1 MTTETNYILGDS
13 RLELQRLIKQA
24 SFYGDLSEQAFRMA
38 GITTGM
44 HLLDVGCGSGDV
56 SFLLATLVGPT
67 GKVIGIDKSAA
78 AIELARQRSQQA
90 GITNVSF
97 EVGDI
102 TDFYLS
108 ELVDGVVGRLILIH
122 LADPVAT
129 LKRLNTL
136 VKPGGIIL
144 FEEVNITQALSVPES
159 PLFSTTLNKLSDTF
173 RRAGLEPDTGSQL
186 YSLFQRAGLS
196 QPQMI
201 AGSRVE
207 GGPNSEVYSYFVE
220 TVRNM
225 LPLMIKVGVATSQE
239 IEIESFTERLRDEI
253 IGLGGIIIT
262 PPLISAWVHTAWIR

>member
-102 TDFYLS
+102 T
-108 ELVDGVVGRLILIH
+108 
-122 LADPVAT
+122 
-129 LKRLNTL
+129 
-136 VKPGGIIL
+136 
-144 FEEVNITQALSVPES
+144 
-159 PLFSTTLNKLSDTF
+159 
-173 RRAGLEPDTGSQL
+173 
-186 YSLFQRAGLS
+186 
-196 QPQMI
+196 
-201 AGSRVE
+201 
-207 GGPNSEVYSYFVE
+207 
-220 TVRNM
+220 
-225 LPLMIKVGVATSQE
+225 
-239 IEIESFTERLRDEI
+239 
-253 IGLGGIIIT
+253 
-262 PPLISAWVHTAWIR
+262 